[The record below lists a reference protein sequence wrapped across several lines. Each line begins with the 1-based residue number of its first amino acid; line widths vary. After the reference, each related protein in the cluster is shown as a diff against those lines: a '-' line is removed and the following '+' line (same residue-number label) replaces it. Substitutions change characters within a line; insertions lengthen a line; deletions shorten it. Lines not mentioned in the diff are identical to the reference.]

1 MKIILKITSKK
12 QQFKKIDEKRLSSEL
27 MTILQM
33 NKAIKPML
41 EEMNNSISKCNP
53 NRYTKYF
60 ENDDNGDCSDD
71 LSGQIPS
78 PCIIFVLDL

>member
-1 MKIILKITSKK
+1 M
-12 QQFKKIDEKRLSSEL
+12 FKKIDEKRLSSEL

-60 ENDDNGDCSDD
+60 ENDMEYDD
-71 LSGQIPS
+71 FIELKNFTQ
-78 PCIIFVLDL
+78 DLVNSFA